1 MRKLLTAICL
11 AVLLSGCL
19 TVKETNRKPI
29 AIGMTMEQVRERFGP
44 PDEVPQAGED
54 GQVWEYVV
62 GMCCYDNTN
71 GPHEEVATLHFD
83 KYGTLS
89 QVNDLPGEY
98 IKGSQ

>member
-1 MRKLLTAICL
+1 MRKLLTALCL

-29 AIGMTMEQVRERFGP
+29 AIGMTMEQVRERFGA
-44 PDEVPQAGED
+44 PDKVPQAGED

-62 GMCCYDNTN
+62 GVCCYDSVG
-71 GPHEEVATLHFD
+71 GPREETARLHFD

-89 QVNDLPGEY
+89 QANDLPGKY
-98 IKGSQ
+98 IKASH